1 MVIPEMQ
8 KAISELRFLL
18 ASIKGKQE
26 ELDGLSRQFKRQLRR
41 APNYAIQGGSSLEAA
56 LTIMDEIQ
64 ERLDSVETT
73 RRHLSSIRDRAH
85 SELQALELTNKIEQ
99 AKTELASLRG
109 RNGTGERVPD
119 AEAGKIEELERFVQE
134 ASIQAAQNITGN
146 VRGPAEGAET

>member
-1 MVIPEMQ
+1 MPEMQ

-18 ASIKGKQE
+18 ASIKGKPE

-41 APNYAIQGGSSLEAA
+41 APNYPIQGGNSLEAA
-56 LTIMDEIQ
+56 LTIMEEIQ

-73 RRHLSSIRDRAH
+73 RRHLSSIRDRAR

-109 RNGTGERVPD
+109 GNGPGERVPN
-119 AEAGKIEELERFVQE
+119 AEAEKIEELERFVQE

-146 VRGPAEGAET
+146 EQASGRRAEA